1 MTTFTVP
8 EMNCGHCTAKIEES
22 VQETD
27 PTALLSFD
35 LSNRQVDIDSGDD
48 NDVLL
53 NAIKAAG
60 FDATL
65 A

>member
-1 MTTFTVP
+1 V
-8 EMNCGHCTAKIEES
+8 H
-22 VQETD
+22 ETD
-27 PTALLSFD
+27 PTALLGFD
-35 LSNRQVDIDSGDD
+35 VSNRQVDIDSGDD